1 MGRKAR
7 LCDVCPLFS
16 AGWCP
21 HLAKRVL
28 PSDVSCGYGRK
39 EMNRRNCAARAQMKR
54 DARRRKPRKASA
66 DALMGD
72 RVERLDDGTRL
83 VSRGRI
89 PGAGRG
95 PQVRTMHGYL
105 LMAL

>member
-1 MGRKAR
+1 MGRPAR
-7 LCDVCPLFS
+7 LCGVCPFFS
-16 AGWCP
+16 AGWCL
-21 HLAKRVL
+21 HLAKRIS
-28 PSDVSCGYGRK
+28 PNDVSCDYGRK
-39 EMNRRNCAARAQMKR
+39 EMDRRNCAANAQMRR
-54 DARRRKPRKASA
+54 DARRRKPRNVSA

-105 LMAL
+105 LMAQ